1 MSDSNREP
9 RDGSKTSA
17 LLWGTHYRSPAIRK
31 YVIRLSILMSFYVV
45 ALFAAVWTFKHTHIS
60 GVAAYALAVVP
71 ALPII
76 GVFWAVM
83 RLLVEEPDEFIRM
96 LQVRQSLFATGFCLT
111 VMTIWEFL
119 QNFDLVPPGNGGFG
133 AAFFW
138 FIGIG
143 LGALYNKLTL
153 GTAGGCA

>member
-1 MSDSNREP
+1 MAMY
-9 RDGSKTSA
+9 K
-17 LLWGTHYRSPAIRK
+17 SPATRR
-31 YVIRLSILMSFYVV
+31 YLIRLAVLMSLYVV
-45 ALFAAVWTFKHTHIS
+45 LIFAAGWTFRHTGIA
-60 GVAAYALAVVP
+60 GVPAYALAIAP

-96 LQVRQSLFATGFCLT
+96 LQVRQCLFATGFCLT

-119 QNFDLVPPGNGGFG
+119 QNYDLVAQGNGGFG

-138 FIGIG
+138 FFGLG
-143 LGALYNKLTL
+143 LGALYNKVTM
-153 GTAGGCA
+153 GTVGNCA

>member
-1 MSDSNREP
+1 M
-9 RDGSKTSA
+9 A
-17 LLWGTHYRSPAIRK
+17 AYRSFATRRYLVRIF
-31 YVIRLSILMSFYVV
+31 VLMVSYLV
-45 ALFAAVWTFKHTHIS
+45 ALFIAVRVFRAGAIH
-60 GVAAYALAVVP
+60 GLPAYGLAVLP
-71 ALPII
+71 ALPVI

-96 LQVRQSLFATGFCLT
+96 LHVRQSLVATGFCLT

-138 FIGIG
+138 FMG
-143 LGALYNKLTL
+143 LGVGAVYNKLTI
-153 GTAGGCA
+153 GSTGSC

>member
-1 MSDSNREP
+1 M
-9 RDGSKTSA
+9 A
-17 LLWGTHYRSPAIRK
+17 MYRSAATRRYLIRMA
-31 YVIRLSILMSFYVV
+31 VLMSIYIVLIFT
-45 ALFAAVWTFKHTHIS
+45 AGWTFRHTSIA
-60 GVAAYALAVVP
+60 GFPAYALAIAP

-96 LQVRQSLFATGFCLT
+96 LQVRQCLFATGFCLT

-119 QNFDLVPPGNGGFG
+119 QNYDLVAQGNGGFG

-138 FIGIG
+138 FVGLG
-143 LGALYNKLTL
+143 LGAFFNKVTM
-153 GTAGGCA
+153 GTVGGCA

>member
-1 MSDSNREP
+1 MARY
-9 RDGSKTSA
+9 K
-17 LLWGTHYRSPAIRK
+17 SPAMRR
-31 YVIRLSILMSFYVV
+31 YVMRIAALMSVYLVS
-45 ALFAAVWTFKHTHIS
+45 LFAAVYAFKYQLAS
-60 GVAAYALAVVP
+60 GPAAYALAVLP

-96 LQVRQSLFATGFCLT
+96 LLVRQTLVATGFCLT

-119 QNFDLVPPGNGGFG
+119 QNFDLVAPGNDGFG

-138 FIGIG
+138 FVG
-143 LGALYNKLTL
+143 LGVGALYNRLTL
-153 GTAGGCA
+153 GATGGCR

>member
-1 MSDSNREP
+1 MTFYLVSLFVAVKLFRAD
-9 RDGSKTSA
+9 
-17 LLWGTHYRSPAIRK
+17 AIHG
-31 YVIRLSILMSFYVV
+31 IP
-45 ALFAAVWTFKHTHIS
+45 
-60 GVAAYALAVVP
+60 AYALAILP

-83 RLLVEEPDEFIRM
+83 RLLVEEPDEFVR
-96 LQVRQSLFATGFCLT
+96 LLHVRQSLVATGFCLT

-138 FIGIG
+138 FMG
-143 LGALYNKLTL
+143 LGVGALYNKLTI
-153 GTAGGCA
+153 GSTGSCA

>member
-1 MSDSNREP
+1 MIREFDMA
-9 RDGSKTSA
+9 RYK
-17 LLWGTHYRSPAIRK
+17 SPAIRR
-31 YVIRLSILMSFYVV
+31 YMIRIAVLMSFYLV
-45 ALFAAVWTFKHTHIS
+45 ALFGASLAFRAHLVS
-60 GVAAYALAVVP
+60 GPAAYVLAIIP

-83 RLLVEEPDEFIRM
+83 RLLVEEPDEYWRM
-96 LQVRQSLFATGFCLT
+96 LLVRQSLVATGFCLT

-119 QNFDLVPPGNGGFG
+119 QNFDLVAPGNGGFG

-138 FIGIG
+138 FVG
-143 LGALYNKLTL
+143 LGVGALYNRLTV